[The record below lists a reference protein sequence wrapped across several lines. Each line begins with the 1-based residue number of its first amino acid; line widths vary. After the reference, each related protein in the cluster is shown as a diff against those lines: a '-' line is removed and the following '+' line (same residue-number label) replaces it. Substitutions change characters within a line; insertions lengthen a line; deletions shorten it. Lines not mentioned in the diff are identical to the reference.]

1 MASGLRRASVWLR
14 LVVRIALVE
23 RIGVGKQGE
32 HVDHVVFGLA
42 FDRHVLMRQR
52 VVQRVAEEFLQT
64 RNRLDG
70 HRAPPIDRHLIGA

>member
-1 MASGLRRASVWLR
+1 MGRAF
-14 LVVRIALVE
+14 VE
-23 RIGVGKQGE
+23 RVGVGEQRE
-32 HVDHVVFGLA
+32 QVDHVVFGLA

-70 HRAPPIDRHLIGA
+70 HHSPPIVRYL